1 MDLISK
7 YNQPVPRYT
16 SYPPA
21 NFFATDYTSDIHIK
35 QIKQSNSE
43 GINTLSFYI
52 HIPFCPKL
60 CHYCACNAYPMEQRS
75 NVEIYMNALLEEIEL
90 VTEHIDKSRPITQIH
105 YGGGTPTAVPLHW
118 LARIN
123 HKLMGLFPLAEGA
136 EIAIECH
143 PGYLSLKGWEEL
155 VKAGFNRVSI
165 GVQDFHPDV
174 LKAVN
179 RQESREAF
187 EDIFSLLRKH
197 NIQINLDL
205 IYGLPLQTIES
216 FRENIK
222 RAISLQP
229 DRLVT
234 FSYAHVPWVK
244 EGQRIL
250 EILGLPEGNIKNQM
264 FHEASKLLHQNAYHS
279 VGLDHF
285 VRANDPLYLAK
296 EKGLLHR
303 NFQGYC
309 TRATTGQVYAFGVSA
324 ISQLSGAFAQNTKDI
339 PRYIE
344 VITKNKALA
353 IERGYKLK
361 RNEQIAGEI
370 IAAIM
375 CNGKVLWEDIAK
387 TLGVSIAELMIE
399 QYQNKPLLDELIN
412 DRLITM
418 DGLGVIV
425 TQEGERFIRI
435 IASAFDPLMQNKSS
449 KNTYSLA
456 L

>member
-7 YNQPVPRYT
+7 YNRPVPRYT

-21 NFFATDYTSDIHIK
+21 NFFTADYSSCTHIK
-35 QIKQSNSE
+35 QVELSNAK
-43 GINTLSFYI
+43 GINALSFYI

-75 NVEIYMNALLEEIEL
+75 NVELYMEALLDEIEL
-90 VTEHIDKSRPITQIH
+90 VTQHLDKSRPITQIH
-105 YGGGTPTAVPLHW
+105 YGGGTPTAIPLHW

-123 HKLMGLFPLAEGA
+123 RRLTEIFPLAPNA

-143 PGYLSLKGWEEL
+143 PGYLSLQGWEEL
-155 VKAGFNRVSI
+155 AEAGFNRVSI

-179 RQESREAF
+179 RQESRETF
-187 EDIFSLLRKH
+187 EDIFALLRKH
-197 NIQINLDL
+197 GIQINLDL
-205 IYGLPLQTIES
+205 IYGLPLQTVES
-216 FRENIK
+216 FVDNIQ
-222 RAISLQP
+222 RAISLNP

-250 EILGLPEGNIKNQM
+250 ETLGLPNGNVKNQM
-264 FHEASKLLHQNAYHS
+264 FAAASKLLQQNAYHS
-279 VGLDHF
+279 IGLDHF
-285 VRANDPLYLAK
+285 VRVDDPLYIAK
-296 EKGLLHR
+296 ENGLLHR

-339 PRYIE
+339 PQYIQQVKE
-344 VITKNKALA
+344 KKTLA
-353 IERGYKLK
+353 IERGYRLN
-361 RNEQIAGEI
+361 RSEEIAGEI
-370 IAAIM
+370 IASIM
-375 CNGKVLWEDIAK
+375 CNGKVLWDEIAK
-387 TLGVSIAELMIE
+387 RFNSTRIDLMNDL
-399 QYQNKPLLDELIN
+399 YQNTSLLNTLED
-412 DRLITM
+412 DKLITR
-418 DGLGVIV
+418 DNTGITV
-425 TQEGERFIRI
+425 TTDGERFIRI
-435 IASAFDPLMQNKSS
+435 IASAFDPLMQERAKAS
-449 KNTYSLA
+449 TYSLA